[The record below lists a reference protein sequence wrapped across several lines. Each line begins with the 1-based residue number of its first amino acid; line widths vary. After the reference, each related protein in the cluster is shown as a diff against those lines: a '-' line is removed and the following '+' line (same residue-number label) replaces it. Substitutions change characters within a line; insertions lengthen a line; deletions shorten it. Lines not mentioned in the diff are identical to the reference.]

1 MPIFVTLF
9 LYIYIIKQG
18 SNLYIYGWLDL
29 GTWYG
34 WLDIGTWYGWLG
46 LGTWYVWFT
55 CVLTYEFP
63 ILKGRIYDSS
73 TFLTLW
79 LSSTF

>member
-9 LYIYIIKQG
+9 LYIYNIKQG

-34 WLDIGTWYGWLG
+34 WLDVGI
-46 LGTWYVWFT
+46 WYVWLT
-55 CVLTYEFP
+55 CVITYEFP
-63 ILKGRIYDSS
+63 ILKEIIYDSS
-73 TFLTLW
+73 TF
-79 LSSTF
+79 